1 MSQTNHASAAA
12 RKRLYREFA
21 DYYSAER
28 CRWAPPNP
36 LRLFNLAFKTV
47 YPRFRDRLTEEEFV
61 EAMYTTLGFPGSRPR
76 GLFRTFDPAKCHDR
90 LPLGGHFANLFKAQ
104 LEYRVLDRLRR
115 EAKRRRRRVRREEL
129 TPGAE
134 RRLRR
139 DGGSPYDRVER
150 EWVDALPEALGRL
163 APDEFVVVR
172 MTYWERYS
180 LREVAVAL
188 GLDRGTVR
196 RRHNAAIAMLRAFYG
211 VSRKIAG

>member
-1 MSQTNHASAAA
+1 MRQTNRSPAGVGSP
-12 RKRLYREFA
+12 LYREFA
-21 DYYSAER
+21 AYYAAER
-28 CRWAPPNP
+28 CRWAPDNP
-36 LRLFNLAFKTV
+36 RRLFNLAFKKV
-47 YPRFRDRLTEEEFV
+47 YPRFCDRLTEEEFV
-61 EAMYTTLGFPGSRPR
+61 ETMYTTLGFPGSRPR

-90 LPLGGHFANLFKAQ
+90 LPLADHFANRFKAQ
-104 LEYRVLDRLRR
+104 LAYRVRDRLRR
-115 EAKRRRRRVRREEL
+115 EAKRRRRRVRRKKL

-163 APDEFVVVR
+163 APDESVVVR

-180 LREVAVAL
+180 LREVAVVL

-196 RRHNAAIAMLRAFYG
+196 RRHDAAIAVLRAFYG
-211 VSRKIAG
+211 VSGKIAG